1 MKLFVIYVGG
11 KTHNSYI
18 EVHDMRF
25 GVGNVLQDCYEDIKK
40 QWWGTE
46 ASLHVDCWAELHYAD
61 GFDIELK
68 EYPYEGADEDDDIVR
83 SGRVAG
89 VEEVV
94 GGPVHFA
101 VAAGGDTDGRALFF
115 EVVERFRIDGR
126 ELAGA
131 EAADRD

>member
-1 MKLFVIYVGG
+1 MGYIGEERTERDDKVGANLF
-11 KTHNSYI
+11 
-18 EVHDMRF
+18 EQL
-25 GVGNVLQDCYEDIKK
+25 GVGC
-40 QWWGTE
+40 GE
-46 ASLHVDCWAELHYAD
+46 AAPPERR
-61 GFDIELK
+61 F
-68 EYPYEGADEDDDIVR
+68 GADEDDDIVR

-94 GGPVHFA
+94 GGSVHFA

-131 EAADRD
+131 EAADDEAGSVGGC